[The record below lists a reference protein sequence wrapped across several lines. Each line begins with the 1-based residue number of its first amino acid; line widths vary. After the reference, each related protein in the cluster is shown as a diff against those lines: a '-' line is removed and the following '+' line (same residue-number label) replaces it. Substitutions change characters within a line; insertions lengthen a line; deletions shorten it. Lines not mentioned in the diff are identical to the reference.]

1 MSKKHLVI
9 FLLLTIAKSFAC
21 SCEGTPTLEKSYAE
35 ADAIFIGT
43 VISKK
48 VISVKYESVNTT
60 QIEYK
65 FRRTKVFKGKSLT
78 EIITIITGNGKHDCG
93 YRFEMNKKYIVYA
106 HIQNQ
111 YFDGGDKVSP
121 FLSTNVCRR
130 TTIYN
135 PLEVKRLDKLG
146 KK

>member
-9 FLLLTIAKSFAC
+9 FFLFTIAKSFAC
-21 SCEGTPTLEKSYAE
+21 SCEGTPTLQKSYAE
-35 ADAIFIGT
+35 VDVIFTGT

-48 VISVKYESVNTT
+48 VISVKYESVITT

-65 FRRTKVFKGKSLT
+65 FRRTKVFKGKSRT
-78 EIITIITGNGKHDCG
+78 EIITIMTGNGRHDCG
-93 YRFEMNKKYIVYA
+93 YMFELNKKYIVYA
-106 HIQNQ
+106 YIQNQ
-111 YFDGGDKVSP
+111 YFDGGEKVES

-130 TTIYN
+130 TAIYN
-135 PLEVKRLDKLG
+135 PLEVKSLDKLL